1 MRHLAEYFRTCL
13 VIFTCISGA
22 IGYGSLGLNP
32 QNPGS
37 GRYRA
42 TNECVLV
49 RHLAEYFRACL
60 VIFTGIGGAIGYGSL
75 GLTPQNPGSG
85 RYRATTVL

>member
-1 MRHLAEYFRTCL
+1 MEKFLTLLNIAG
-13 VIFTCISGA
+13 IGGG
-22 IGYGSLGLNP
+22 IGYSSIGMSP

-42 TNECVLV
+42 TTECVLV

-60 VIFTGIGGAIGYGSL
+60 VKDGLYESFCKVEMPAAVSL
-75 GLTPQNPGSG
+75 CRMELNGFGKVP
-85 RYRATTVL
+85 

>member
-1 MRHLAEYFRTCL
+1 MAEYFRPCL
-13 VIFTCISGA
+13 VIFAGIGGG

-42 TNECVLV
+42 TTECVLV

-60 VIFTGIGGAIGYGSL
+60 MKEDLYAPYCDVEMPAALSL
-75 GLTPQNPGSG
+75 CRMELNGFGELD
-85 RYRATTVL
+85 